1 MQLDDWSWTKRIK
14 SFANELEVGQEIDCV
29 IVENNPESKR
39 IRVSVKDLEENPW
52 VEFAKTYKSGSI
64 VEAEITSIMDFG
76 IFVKAPLGIEG
87 LINKSN
93 LSDSREESFEEAVK
107 NTRLAIL
114 FLSMSLM

>member
-1 MQLDDWSWTKRIK
+1 MKKIL
-14 SFANELEVGQEIDCV
+14 
-29 IVENNPESKR
+29 
-39 IRVSVKDLEENPW
+39 

-107 NTRLAIL
+107 KYTVGDTISVYVVDVNPGKEKAAFSVKEYKQKMQRDEMSQYLSQGGGENADAYTLAIC
-114 FLSMSLM
+114 